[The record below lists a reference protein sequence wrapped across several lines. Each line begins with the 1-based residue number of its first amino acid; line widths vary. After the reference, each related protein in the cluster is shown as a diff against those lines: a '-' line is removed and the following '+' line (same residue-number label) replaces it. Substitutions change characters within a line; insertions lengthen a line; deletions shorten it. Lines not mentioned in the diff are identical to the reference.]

1 MAFFAGLGSLLAG
14 AGKVAAVAKSVEDVG
29 LGGKLLPQAVQDI
42 VKPKGAAPMI
52 TGLPTYGSE
61 IGQSTAIS
69 VSPAKTQATETAMSG
84 ELSAVP
90 AVSSFF
96 PALPGVISRA
106 PQIGRTIRDVAVG
119 VGATQLIGG
128 SGDGMGIFN
137 VRIND
142 RGTLVGLS
150 RKEQRQAK
158 QLVELVG
165 FDQAADMIGVNQQ
178 VMAMIL
184 LKKFSSGGKGITAA
198 QLRNAQR
205 VNNRIVHMHKALEQ
219 SFKKSTTAAR
229 RRTTATRVT
238 QIKN

>member
-1 MAFFAGLGSLLAG
+1 MGFLSSVAKVVGSGDLPRSVTKKFLPDSVERAIYG
-14 AGKVAAVAKSVEDVG
+14 PSNVGQATAVAAPAPSRQNAVETPTSG
-29 LGGKLLPQAVQDI
+29 NITMAQ
-42 VKPKGAAPMI
+42 AAPMPVVQPAQAF
-52 TGLPTYGSE
+52 TGFLPQ
-61 IGQSTAIS
+61 IAQ
-69 VSPAKTQATETAMSG
+69 
-84 ELSAVP
+84 
-90 AVSSFF
+90 
-96 PALPGVISRA
+96 RA

-119 VGATQLIGG
+119 VGATSFLGG
-128 SGDGMGIFN
+128 DSEGMGLFN
-137 VRIND
+137 VRVNE

-165 FDQAADMIGVNQQ
+165 FEQAADMIGVDDQI
-178 VMAMIL
+178 MAMIL

-229 RRTTATRVT
+229 RRTTGTRVT